1 MADEKNN
8 LPDSNSEENKNTGKK
23 KPDKK
28 LIIGIAAAVAVVAI
42 VVGIIVGVSSGGKE
56 KYTEKPVSTTAGD
69 SQGDSAKPGIV
80 NGEIIAP
87 TKENGNSSSGGG
99 SSNSSDS
106 NSGGNSGNGSDSNSG
121 GGNGGGNGSENS
133 GGNNSNNNEIVPVD
147 RKLHIE
153 ITLPN
158 DGSIEDVLYVY
169 VNGEQLD
176 LSGGTRDDYGYV
188 VKTDGSVF
196 AFDTEK
202 EYKGSVTVEASLKKY
217 GKPAKHTSGIND
229 SSIKIALPL
238 ARSEEGMVEF

>member
-8 LPDSNSEENKNTGKK
+8 LPDSNSEEKKNMGKK

-99 SSNSSDS
+99 SSNSLDS
-106 NSGGNSGNGSDSNSG
+106 NSGGNSGNGSDSNSD
-121 GGNGGGNGSENS
+121 GGNGNENG
-133 GGNNSNNNEIVPVD
+133 GGNNSNNNEIVPVN

-153 ITLPN
+153 ITMPN
-158 DGSIEDVLYVY
+158 DGAQEDVLFVY

-202 EYKGSVTVEASLKKY
+202 EYKGAVTVEATLEKY
-217 GKPAKHTSGIND
+217 HRTETKESGIND
-229 SSIKIALPL
+229 TNIEVKFGLN
-238 ARSEEGMVEF
+238 RSEEGYIEF

>member
-8 LPDSNSEENKNTGKK
+8 LPDSNSEEKKNTGKK
-23 KPDKK
+23 QPDKK

-121 GGNGGGNGSENS
+121 GGNGSENG
-133 GGNNSNNNEIVPVD
+133 GGNNSNNNEIIPVD

-202 EYKGSVTVEASLKKY
+202 EYKGAVNLEVSLKNY
-217 GKPAKHTSGIND
+217 SQKPTTHTTGIND
-229 SSIKIALPL
+229 TIVKISLPL
-238 ARSEEGMVEF
+238 NRSEEGYIEF

>member
-8 LPDSNSEENKNTGKK
+8 LPDSNSEEKKNTGKK

-42 VVGIIVGVSSGGKE
+42 VVGIIVGVSSGKE

-99 SSNSSDS
+99 SSNSLDS
-106 NSGGNSGNGSDSNSG
+106 NSGGNSGNGSDSNSD
-121 GGNGGGNGSENS
+121 GGNGNENG
-133 GGNNSNNNEIVPVD
+133 GGNNSNNNEIVPVN

-153 ITLPN
+153 ITMPN
-158 DGSIEDVLYVY
+158 DGAQEDVLFVY

-202 EYKGSVTVEASLKKY
+202 EYKGAVTVEATLEKY
-217 GKPAKHTSGIND
+217 HRTETKESGIND
-229 SSIKIALPL
+229 TNIEVKFGLN
-238 ARSEEGMVEF
+238 RSEEGYIEF

>member
-8 LPDSNSEENKNTGKK
+8 LPDSNSEEKKNTGKK

-121 GGNGGGNGSENS
+121 GGNGNENG
-133 GGNNSNNNEIVPVD
+133 GGNNSNNNEIVPVN

-153 ITLPN
+153 ITMPN
-158 DGSIEDVLYVY
+158 DGEQEDVLFVY
-169 VNGEQLD
+169 VNGEKLD

-202 EYKGSVTVEASLKKY
+202 EYKGAVNLEVSLKNY
-217 GKPAKHTSGIND
+217 SQKPTTHTTGIND
-229 SSIKIALPL
+229 TIVKISLPL
-238 ARSEEGMVEF
+238 NRSEEGYIEF

>member
-8 LPDSNSEENKNTGKK
+8 LPDSNSEEKKNTGKK

-42 VVGIIVGVSSGGKE
+42 VVGIIVGVSSGSKE

-121 GGNGGGNGSENS
+121 GGNGSENG
-133 GGNNSNNNEIVPVD
+133 GGNNSNNNEIIPVD

-202 EYKGSVTVEASLKKY
+202 EYKGAVNLEVSLKNY
-217 GKPAKHTSGIND
+217 SQKPTTHTTGIND
-229 SSIKIALPL
+229 TIVKISLPL
-238 ARSEEGMVEF
+238 NRSEEGYIEF

>member
-28 LIIGIAAAVAVVAI
+28 LIIGIVAAVAVVAI

-87 TKENGNSSSGGG
+87 TKENGNSSSDGG

-121 GGNGGGNGSENS
+121 GGNGNENG
-133 GGNNSNNNEIVPVD
+133 GGNNSNNNEIIPVN

-153 ITLPN
+153 ITMPN
-158 DGSIEDVLYVY
+158 DGAQDDVLFVY
-169 VNGEQLD
+169 GNGEQLD
-176 LSGGTRDDYGYV
+176 LSGGTRDDHGYV

-202 EYKGSVTVEASLKKY
+202 EYKGAVTVEATLEKY
-217 GKPAKHTSGIND
+217 HRTETKESGIND
-229 SSIKIALPL
+229 TNIEVKFGLN
-238 ARSEEGMVEF
+238 RSEEGYIEF

>member
-8 LPDSNSEENKNTGKK
+8 LPDSNSEEKKNTGKK

-99 SSNSSDS
+99 SSNLLDS
-106 NSGGNSGNGSDSNSG
+106 NSGGNSGNGSDSNSD
-121 GGNGGGNGSENS
+121 GGNGNENG
-133 GGNNSNNNEIVPVD
+133 GGNNSNNNEIVPVN

-153 ITLPN
+153 ITMPN
-158 DGSIEDVLYVY
+158 DGAQEDVLFVY

-202 EYKGSVTVEASLKKY
+202 EYKGAVTVEATLEKY
-217 GKPAKHTSGIND
+217 HRTETKESGIND
-229 SSIKIALPL
+229 TNIEVKFGLN
-238 ARSEEGMVEF
+238 RSEEGYIEF

>member
-121 GGNGGGNGSENS
+121 SENS

-202 EYKGSVTVEASLKKY
+202 EYKGAVNLEVSLKNY
-217 GKPAKHTSGIND
+217 SQKPTTHTTGIND
-229 SSIKIALPL
+229 TIVKISLPL
-238 ARSEEGMVEF
+238 NRSEEGYIEF

>member
-121 GGNGGGNGSENS
+121 GGNGNENG
-133 GGNNSNNNEIVPVD
+133 GGNNSNNNEIIPVN

-153 ITLPN
+153 ITMPN
-158 DGSIEDVLYVY
+158 DGAQEDVLFVY
-169 VNGEQLD
+169 VNGEKLD
-176 LSGGTRDDYGYV
+176 LSGGTRDDSGYV

-202 EYKGSVTVEASLKKY
+202 EYKGAVTVDATLEKY
-217 GKPAKHTSGIND
+217 HRTETKESGIND
-229 SSIKIALPL
+229 TNIEVKFGLN
-238 ARSEEGMVEF
+238 RSEEGYIEF

>member
-8 LPDSNSEENKNTGKK
+8 LPDSNSEEKKNTGKK

-99 SSNSSDS
+99 SSNSLDS
-106 NSGGNSGNGSDSNSG
+106 NSGGNSGNGSDSNSD
-121 GGNGGGNGSENS
+121 GGNGSENS
-133 GGNNSNNNEIVPVD
+133 GGNNSNNNEIVPVN

-202 EYKGSVTVEASLKKY
+202 EYKGAVNLEVSLKNY
-217 GKPAKHTSGIND
+217 SQKPTTHTTGIND
-229 SSIKIALPL
+229 TIVKISLPL
-238 ARSEEGMVEF
+238 NRSEEGYIEF

>member
-121 GGNGGGNGSENS
+121 GGNGSENG
-133 GGNNSNNNEIVPVD
+133 GGNNSNNNEIVPVN

-158 DGSIEDVLYVY
+158 DGSIEDVLFVY
-169 VNGEQLD
+169 VNGEKLD

-202 EYKGSVTVEASLKKY
+202 EYKGAVTVKATLEKY
-217 GKPAKHTSGIND
+217 HRTETKESGIND
-229 SSIKIALPL
+229 TNIEVKFGLN
-238 ARSEEGMVEF
+238 RSEEGYIEF

>member
-8 LPDSNSEENKNTGKK
+8 LPDSNSEEKKNTGKK

-121 GGNGGGNGSENS
+121 GGNGSENG
-133 GGNNSNNNEIVPVD
+133 GGNNSNNNEIIPVD

-202 EYKGSVTVEASLKKY
+202 EYKGAVNLEISLKNY
-217 GKPAKHTSGIND
+217 SQKPTTHTTGIND
-229 SSIKIALPL
+229 TIVKISLPL
-238 ARSEEGMVEF
+238 NRSEEGYIEF

>member
-8 LPDSNSEENKNTGKK
+8 LPDSNSEEKKNTGKK

-121 GGNGGGNGSENS
+121 GGNGSENS

-202 EYKGSVTVEASLKKY
+202 EYKGAVNLEVSLKNY
-217 GKPAKHTSGIND
+217 SQKPTTHTTGIND
-229 SSIKIALPL
+229 TIVKISLPL
-238 ARSEEGMVEF
+238 NRSEEGYIEF

>member
-8 LPDSNSEENKNTGKK
+8 LPDSNSEEKKNTGKK

-99 SSNSSDS
+99 SSNSLDS
-106 NSGGNSGNGSDSNSG
+106 NSGGNSGNGSDSNSD
-121 GGNGGGNGSENS
+121 GGNGSENG
-133 GGNNSNNNEIVPVD
+133 GGNNSNNNEIVPVN

-202 EYKGSVTVEASLKKY
+202 EYKGAVNLEVSLKNY
-217 GKPAKHTSGIND
+217 SQKPTTHTTGIND
-229 SSIKIALPL
+229 TIVKISLPL
-238 ARSEEGMVEF
+238 NRSEEGYIEF

>member
-8 LPDSNSEENKNTGKK
+8 LPDSNSEEKKNTGKK

-99 SSNSSDS
+99 SSNSLDS
-106 NSGGNSGNGSDSNSG
+106 NSGGNSGNGSDSNSD
-121 GGNGGGNGSENS
+121 GGNGSENS
-133 GGNNSNNNEIVPVD
+133 GGNNSNNNEIVPVN

-202 EYKGSVTVEASLKKY
+202 EYKGAVTVKATLEKY
-217 GKPAKHTSGIND
+217 HRTETKESGIND
-229 SSIKIALPL
+229 TNIEVKFGLN
-238 ARSEEGMVEF
+238 RSEEGYIEF

>member
-121 GGNGGGNGSENS
+121 GGNGSENS
-133 GGNNSNNNEIVPVD
+133 GGNNSNNNEIIPVN

-169 VNGEQLD
+169 INGEQLD

-196 AFDTEK
+196 AFDTDK

-229 SSIKIALPL
+229 SNIRVALPL
-238 ARSEEGMVEF
+238 ARSEEGVVEF

>member
-8 LPDSNSEENKNTGKK
+8 LPDSNSEEKKNTGKK

-56 KYTEKPVSTTAGD
+56 KYTEKPISTTAGD

-106 NSGGNSGNGSDSNSG
+106 NLGGNSGNGSDSNSG
-121 GGNGGGNGSENS
+121 GGNGNENG
-133 GGNNSNNNEIVPVD
+133 GGNNSNNNEIVPVN

-153 ITLPN
+153 ITMPN
-158 DGSIEDVLYVY
+158 DGAQEDVLFVY
-169 VNGEQLD
+169 INGEQLD

-202 EYKGSVTVEASLKKY
+202 EYKGAVTVKATLEKY
-217 GKPAKHTSGIND
+217 HRTETKESGIND
-229 SSIKIALPL
+229 TNIEVKFGLN
-238 ARSEEGMVEF
+238 RSEEGYIEF

>member
-69 SQGDSAKPGIV
+69 SQSDSAKPGIV
-80 NGEIIAP
+80 NGEIIAS

-121 GGNGGGNGSENS
+121 GGNGSENS
-133 GGNNSNNNEIVPVD
+133 GGNNSNNNEIIPVN

-169 VNGEQLD
+169 INGEQLD

-196 AFDTEK
+196 AFDTDK

-229 SSIKIALPL
+229 SNIRVALPL
-238 ARSEEGMVEF
+238 ARSEEGVVEF

>member
-1 MADEKNN
+1 MAYEKNN
-8 LPDSNSEENKNTGKK
+8 LPDSNSEEKKNTGKK

-99 SSNSSDS
+99 SSNSLDS
-106 NSGGNSGNGSDSNSG
+106 NSGGNSGNGSDSNSD
-121 GGNGGGNGSENS
+121 GGNGNENG
-133 GGNNSNNNEIVPVD
+133 GGNNSNNNEIVPVN

-153 ITLPN
+153 ITMPN
-158 DGSIEDVLYVY
+158 DGAQEDVLFVY

-202 EYKGSVTVEASLKKY
+202 EYKGAVTVEATLEKY
-217 GKPAKHTSGIND
+217 HRTETKESGIND
-229 SSIKIALPL
+229 TNIEVKFGLN
-238 ARSEEGMVEF
+238 RSEEGYIEF

>member
-8 LPDSNSEENKNTGKK
+8 LPDSNSEEKKNTGKK

-99 SSNSSDS
+99 SSNSLDS
-106 NSGGNSGNGSDSNSG
+106 NSGGNSGNGSDSNSD
-121 GGNGGGNGSENS
+121 GGNGSENS

-169 VNGEQLD
+169 VNGERLD

>member
-8 LPDSNSEENKNTGKK
+8 LPDINSEENKNTGKK

-28 LIIGIAAAVAVVAI
+28 LIIGIVAAVAVVAI

-121 GGNGGGNGSENS
+121 GGNGSENG
-133 GGNNSNNNEIVPVD
+133 GGNNSNNNEIIPVN

-153 ITLPN
+153 ITMPN
-158 DGSIEDVLYVY
+158 DGAQEDVLFVY

-196 AFDTEK
+196 AFDTDK

-229 SSIKIALPL
+229 SNIRVALPL
-238 ARSEEGMVEF
+238 ARSEEGVVEF

>member
-8 LPDSNSEENKNTGKK
+8 LPDSNSEEKKNTGKK

-87 TKENGNSSSGGG
+87 TKENGNLSSGGG

-121 GGNGGGNGSENS
+121 GGNGNENG
-133 GGNNSNNNEIVPVD
+133 GGNNSNNNEIVPVN

-202 EYKGSVTVEASLKKY
+202 EYKGAVNLEVSLKNY
-217 GKPAKHTSGIND
+217 SQKPTTHTTGIND
-229 SSIKIALPL
+229 TIVKISLPL
-238 ARSEEGMVEF
+238 NRSEEGYIEF

>member
-8 LPDSNSEENKNTGKK
+8 LPDSNSEEKKNTGKK

-121 GGNGGGNGSENS
+121 GGNGSENG
-133 GGNNSNNNEIVPVD
+133 GGNNSNNNEIIPVD

-169 VNGEQLD
+169 VNGEQLY

-202 EYKGSVTVEASLKKY
+202 EYKGAVNLEVSLKNY
-217 GKPAKHTSGIND
+217 SQKPTTHTTGIND
-229 SSIKIALPL
+229 TIVKISLPL
-238 ARSEEGMVEF
+238 NRSEEGYIEF

>member
-121 GGNGGGNGSENS
+121 GGNGSENS
-133 GGNNSNNNEIVPVD
+133 GGNNSNNNEIVPVN

-202 EYKGSVTVEASLKKY
+202 EYKGAVTVEATLEKY
-217 GKPAKHTSGIND
+217 HRTETKESGIND
-229 SSIKIALPL
+229 TNIEVKFGLN
-238 ARSEEGMVEF
+238 RSEEGYIEF

>member
-8 LPDSNSEENKNTGKK
+8 LPDSNSEEKKNTGKK

-121 GGNGGGNGSENS
+121 GGNGNENG
-133 GGNNSNNNEIVPVD
+133 GGNNSNNNEIVPVN

-153 ITLPN
+153 ITMPN
-158 DGSIEDVLYVY
+158 DGAQEDVLFVY

-202 EYKGSVTVEASLKKY
+202 EYKGAVTVEATLEKY
-217 GKPAKHTSGIND
+217 HRTETKESGIND
-229 SSIKIALPL
+229 TNIEVKFGLN
-238 ARSEEGMVEF
+238 RSEEGYIEF

>member
-8 LPDSNSEENKNTGKK
+8 LPDSNSEEKKNTGKK

-69 SQGDSAKPGIV
+69 SQGDSAKPGIE

-99 SSNSSDS
+99 SSNSLDS
-106 NSGGNSGNGSDSNSG
+106 NSGGNSGNGSDSNSD
-121 GGNGGGNGSENS
+121 GGNGNENG
-133 GGNNSNNNEIVPVD
+133 GGNNSNNNEIVPVN
-147 RKLHIE
+147 RKLQIE
-153 ITLPN
+153 ITMPN
-158 DGSIEDVLYVY
+158 DGAQEDVLFVY

-176 LSGGTRDDYGYV
+176 LSGDTRDDYGYV

-202 EYKGSVTVEASLKKY
+202 EYKGAVTVEATLEKY
-217 GKPAKHTSGIND
+217 HRTETKESGIND
-229 SSIKIALPL
+229 TNIEVKFGLN
-238 ARSEEGMVEF
+238 RSEEGYIEF

>member
-69 SQGDSAKPGIV
+69 SQSDSAKPGIV

-121 GGNGGGNGSENS
+121 GGNGSENS
-133 GGNNSNNNEIVPVD
+133 GGNNSNNNEIIPVN

-153 ITLPN
+153 ITMPN
-158 DGSIEDVLYVY
+158 DGAQEDVLFVY

-196 AFDTEK
+196 AFDTDK

-229 SSIKIALPL
+229 SNIRVALPL
-238 ARSEEGMVEF
+238 ARSEEGVVEF

>member
-8 LPDSNSEENKNTGKK
+8 LPDSNSEEKKNTGKK

-99 SSNSSDS
+99 SSNSLDS
-106 NSGGNSGNGSDSNSG
+106 NSGGNSGNGSDSNSD
-121 GGNGGGNGSENS
+121 GGNGNENG
-133 GGNNSNNNEIVPVD
+133 GGNNSNNNEIVPVN

-153 ITLPN
+153 ITMPN
-158 DGSIEDVLYVY
+158 DGAQEDVLFVY

-202 EYKGSVTVEASLKKY
+202 EYNGAVTVEATLEKY
-217 GKPAKHTSGIND
+217 HRTETKESGIND
-229 SSIKIALPL
+229 TNIEVKFGLN
-238 ARSEEGMVEF
+238 RSEEGYIEF

>member
-8 LPDSNSEENKNTGKK
+8 LPDSNSEEKKNTGKK

-121 GGNGGGNGSENS
+121 GGNGSENG
-133 GGNNSNNNEIVPVD
+133 GGNNSNNNEIIPVD

-202 EYKGSVTVEASLKKY
+202 EYKGAVNLEVSLKNY
-217 GKPAKHTSGIND
+217 SQKPTTHTTGIND
-229 SSIKIALPL
+229 TIVKISLPL
-238 ARSEEGMVEF
+238 NRSEEGYIEF

>member
-8 LPDSNSEENKNTGKK
+8 LPDSNSEEKKNTGKK

-99 SSNSSDS
+99 SSNSLDS
-106 NSGGNSGNGSDSNSG
+106 NSGGNSGNGSDSNSD
-121 GGNGGGNGSENS
+121 GGNGNENG
-133 GGNNSNNNEIVPVD
+133 GGNNSNNNEIVPVN

-153 ITLPN
+153 ITMPN
-158 DGSIEDVLYVY
+158 DGAQEDVLFVY
-169 VNGEQLD
+169 VNGEHLD

-202 EYKGSVTVEASLKKY
+202 EYKGAVTVEATLEKY
-217 GKPAKHTSGIND
+217 HRTETKESGIND
-229 SSIKIALPL
+229 TNIEVKFGLN
-238 ARSEEGMVEF
+238 RSEEGYIEF

>member
-8 LPDSNSEENKNTGKK
+8 LPDINSEENKNTGKK

-28 LIIGIAAAVAVVAI
+28 LIIGIVAAVAVVAI

-121 GGNGGGNGSENS
+121 GGNGNENG
-133 GGNNSNNNEIVPVD
+133 GGNNSNNNEIIPVN

-153 ITLPN
+153 ITMPN
-158 DGSIEDVLYVY
+158 DGAQDDVLFVY
-169 VNGEQLD
+169 VNGERLD

-196 AFDTEK
+196 AFDTDK

-229 SSIKIALPL
+229 SNIRVALPL
-238 ARSEEGMVEF
+238 ARSEEGVVEF

>member
-8 LPDSNSEENKNTGKK
+8 LPDSNSEEKKNTGKK

-121 GGNGGGNGSENS
+121 GGNGSENG
-133 GGNNSNNNEIVPVD
+133 GGNNSNNNEIVPVN

-158 DGSIEDVLYVY
+158 DGSNEDVLYVY
-169 VNGEQLD
+169 INGEQID

>member
-8 LPDSNSEENKNTGKK
+8 LPDINSEENKNTGKK

-28 LIIGIAAAVAVVAI
+28 LIIGIVAAVAVVAI

-69 SQGDSAKPGIV
+69 SAKPGIV
-80 NGEIIAP
+80 NSEIIAP

-106 NSGGNSGNGSDSNSG
+106 NSGGNSGGGNGSDSNSG
-121 GGNGGGNGSENS
+121 GGNGNENG
-133 GGNNSNNNEIVPVD
+133 GGNNSNNNEIIPVN

-158 DGSIEDVLYVY
+158 DGSIEDVLFVY

-196 AFDTEK
+196 AFDTDK

-229 SSIKIALPL
+229 SNIRVALPL
-238 ARSEEGMVEF
+238 ARSEEGVVEF

>member
-8 LPDSNSEENKNTGKK
+8 LPDSNSEEKKNTGKK

-121 GGNGGGNGSENS
+121 GGNGSENG
-133 GGNNSNNNEIVPVD
+133 GGNNSNNNEIVPVN

-169 VNGEQLD
+169 INGEQLD

-196 AFDTEK
+196 AFDTDK

>member
-8 LPDSNSEENKNTGKK
+8 LPDSNSEEKKNTGKK

-99 SSNSSDS
+99 SSNSLDS
-106 NSGGNSGNGSDSNSG
+106 NSGGNSGNGSDSNSD
-121 GGNGGGNGSENS
+121 GGNGSENS

-202 EYKGSVTVEASLKKY
+202 EYKGAVTVKATLEKY
-217 GKPAKHTSGIND
+217 HRTETKESGIND
-229 SSIKIALPL
+229 TNIEVKFGLN
-238 ARSEEGMVEF
+238 RSEEGYIEF